1 MRDSTGVADDVTQFD
16 NSSRS
21 PASPSPTSSSPSK
34 SSPSTSSASTS
45 SFDVVVIGAGSGGYA
60 CALRAAELGMRVAMV
75 ERDLIGG
82 TCLHRGCIPTKAL
95 LHVAETADAVREAAE
110 IGVRADLH
118 GVDYEAAS
126 AFAGRTVAR
135 LDQGLR
141 QLIKSRGIVTLVG
154 TATIDG
160 PHTVAVEGTDA
171 GRYEGT
177 DVVIATGARPRSLPG
192 IVSDGVRVITSN
204 EALKLTELP
213 ARVIVLGGGVIGV
226 EFASMWTSMGVDVTI
241 LEALDRLLPTED
253 AASSSALQRAWRKRG
268 INVRTGVRVSGVNS
282 REDGVT
288 VHLQEGDPLD
298 ADLLLVAVGRGP
310 VTDELGLVDAGVTI
324 EQGFVTVDAALRTSA
339 AGVWAVGDVV
349 AGLQLAHRGFAH
361 GIHVA
366 EQIHA
371 AATGAPPPPPLPPEE
386 HVPRITYSDPEVGSV
401 GLTEIA
407 AKERYGAEQV
417 ESFSYPLTANGRSL
431 VLGTAGHAKLIRVV
445 DGPIIGV
452 HVVGRRAGE
461 LMGEAMLMVGW
472 EAHPEDVAGYI
483 HPHPTQSE
491 AIGEAALALAGKPL
505 HVHG

>member
-1 MRDSTGVADDVTQFD
+1 MRDSTGVADDLTQSD
-16 NSSRS
+16 S
-21 PASPSPTSSSPSK
+21 SSSPATSTD
-34 SSPSTSSASTS
+34 SSSTA

-60 CALRAAELGMRVAMV
+60 CALRAAELGLRVAMV
-75 ERDLIGG
+75 ERDLVGG

-95 LHVAETADAVREAAE
+95 LHVAETADAVRESAE

-135 LDQGLR
+135 LDSGLR

-154 TATIDG
+154 TAALDG
-160 PHTVAVEGTDA
+160 PHTVVVEAPDGTT

-177 DVVIATGARPRSLPG
+177 HVVIATGASPRSLPG
-192 IVSDGVRVITSN
+192 IEPDGARVITSN

-213 ARVIVLGGGVIGV
+213 ARAIVLGGGVIGV

-268 INVRTGVRVSGVNS
+268 IDVRTGVRVTGVES
-282 REDGVT
+282 RADGVS
-288 VHLQEGDPLD
+288 VQIEDGDPLD

-310 VTDELGLVDAGVTI
+310 VTDALGLAAAGVAV
-324 EQGFVTVDAALRTSA
+324 ERGFVTVDAALRTSA

-371 AATGAPPPPPLPPEE
+371 ATAGTPAPAPLPPEE

-401 GLTEIA
+401 GLTEVA
-407 AKERYGAEQV
+407 AQDRYGADRVQA
-417 ESFSYPLTANGRSL
+417 FSYPLGANGRSL
-431 VLGTAGHAKLIRVV
+431 VLGTAGHAKLIRVL
-445 DGPIIGV
+445 DGPIVGV

>member
-1 MRDSTGVADDVTQFD
+1 MRDSTGVADDVTQSEHPD
-16 NSSRS
+16 SNSSTA
-21 PASPSPTSSSPSK
+21 PPT
-34 SSPSTSSASTS
+34 A
-45 SFDVVVIGAGSGGYA
+45 FDVVVIGAGSGGYA
-60 CALRAAELGMRVAMV
+60 CALRAAELGLRVAMV
-75 ERDLIGG
+75 ERDLVGG

-95 LHVAETADAVREAAE
+95 LHVAETADAVRESAD

-135 LDQGLR
+135 LDSGLR

-154 TATIDG
+154 TATLDG
-160 PHTVAVEGTDA
+160 PHTVVVTAPDGSTA
-171 GRYEGT
+171 RYTGT

-192 IVSDGVRVITSN
+192 IEPDGVRVITSN

-213 ARVIVLGGGVIGV
+213 ARAIVLGGGVIGV

-268 INVRTGVRVSGVNS
+268 IDVRTGVRVTGVDS
-282 REDGVT
+282 RDDGVS
-288 VHLQEGDPLD
+288 VRVQDGDPLD

-310 VTDELGLVDAGVTI
+310 VTDELGLAAAGV
-324 EQGFVTVDAALRTSA
+324 ELERGFVAVDAALRTSA

-371 AATGAPPPPPLPPEE
+371 AATGTPAPAPLPPEE
-386 HVPRITYSDPEVGSV
+386 HVPRVTYSDPEVGSV
-401 GLTEIA
+401 GLSEVA
-407 AKERYGAEQV
+407 AQERYGADQV
-417 ESFSYPLTANGRSL
+417 QTFSYPLGANGRSL

-445 DGPIIGV
+445 DGPIVGV

>member
-1 MRDSTGVADDVTQFD
+1 MRDSTGVADDLTQSD
-16 NSSRS
+16 SN
-21 PASPSPTSSSPSK
+21 SPTS
-34 SSPSTSSASTS
+34 TAATC
-45 SFDVVVIGAGSGGYA
+45 FDVVVIGAGSGGYA
-60 CALRAAELGMRVAMV
+60 CALRAAELGLSVAMV
-75 ERDLIGG
+75 ERDLVGG

-95 LHVAETADAVREAAE
+95 LHVAETADAVREAAA

-118 GVDYEAAS
+118 GVDYLAAS

-141 QLIKSRGIVTLVG
+141 QLITSRGIVTLIG
-154 TATIDG
+154 SATLDG
-160 PHTVAVEGTDA
+160 PHTVVVQAPDGSAPT
-171 GRYEGT
+171 RYEGT

-192 IVSDGVRVITSN
+192 IEPDGIRVITSN
-204 EALKLTELP
+204 EALELTELP
-213 ARVIVLGGGVIGV
+213 ARAIVLGGGVIGV

-268 INVRTGVRVSGVNS
+268 IDIRTGVRVTGVDS

-288 VHLQEGDPLD
+288 VHVGDGDPFD

-310 VTDELGLVDAGVTI
+310 VTDELGLADAGV
-324 EQGFVTVDAALRTSA
+324 ELERGFVTVDATLRTSA

-371 AATGAPPPPPLPPEE
+371 AATGAPVPPPLPPEE

-401 GLTEIA
+401 GLTETA
-407 AKERYGAEQV
+407 AQERYGADRVQ
-417 ESFSYPLTANGRSL
+417 SFSYPLGANGRSL

-445 DGPIIGV
+445 DGPIVGV
-452 HVVGRRAGE
+452 HIVGRRAGE
-461 LMGEAMLMVGW
+461 LMGESMLLVGW

>member
-1 MRDSTGVADDVTQFD
+1 VAPLDAMRDSTGVADDVTQSA
-16 NSSRS
+16 SSSDQSSETSS
-21 PASPSPTSSSPSK
+21 PAPTS
-34 SSPSTSSASTS
+34 
-45 SFDVVVIGAGSGGYA
+45 FDIVVIGAGSGGYA
-60 CALRAAELGMRVAMV
+60 CALRAAELGLRVAMV
-75 ERDLIGG
+75 ERDLVGG

-95 LHVAETADAVREAAE
+95 LHVAETADAVREGAD

-118 GVDYEAAS
+118 GVDYEAAT

-135 LDQGLR
+135 LDSGLR

-154 TATIDG
+154 TAALDG
-160 PHTVAVEGTDA
+160 PHTVVVQPSDGGPAE
-171 GRYEGT
+171 RYQGT

-192 IVSDGVRVITSN
+192 IEPDGVRVITSN
-204 EALKLTELP
+204 EALTLTELP
-213 ARVIVLGGGVIGV
+213 ARAIVLGGGVIGV
-226 EFASMWTSMGVDVTI
+226 EFASMWNSMGVDVTI

-268 INVRTGVRVSGVNS
+268 IDVRTGVRVTAVDS
-282 REDGVT
+282 RDDGVT
-288 VHLQEGDPLD
+288 VQVQDGDPLD

-310 VTDELGLVDAGVTI
+310 VTDELGLADAGV
-324 EQGFVTVDAALRTSA
+324 EVERGFVKVDTTLRTSA
-339 AGVWAVGDVV
+339 PGVWAVGDVV

-371 AATGAPPPPPLPPEE
+371 AATGASAPQPLPPEE
-386 HVPRITYSDPEVGSV
+386 HVPRVTYSDPEVGSV
-401 GLTEIA
+401 GLTEVA
-407 AKERYGAEQV
+407 AQERYGAGQV
-417 ESFSYPLTANGRSL
+417 TSFSYPLGANGRSL
-431 VLGTAGHAKLIRVV
+431 VLGSPGHAKLIRVV
-445 DGPIIGV
+445 DGPIVGV

>member
-1 MRDSTGVADDVTQFD
+1 MRDSTGVADDVTQFN

-21 PASPSPTSSSPSK
+21 PASPSPTSSSPS
-34 SSPSTSSASTS
+34 TSSASTS
-45 SFDVVVIGAGSGGYA
+45 AFDVVVIGAGSGGYA

-154 TATIDG
+154 TATLDG
-160 PHTVAVEGTDA
+160 PHTVVVEGTDA

-268 INVRTGVRVSGVNS
+268 INVRTGVRVSGVDS

-407 AKERYGAEQV
+407 AKERYGADQV

>member
-1 MRDSTGVADDVTQFD
+1 MRDSTGVADDVTQSD
-16 NSSRS
+16 SSS
-21 PASPSPTSSSPSK
+21 STSASPT
-34 SSPSTSSASTS
+34 

-60 CALRAAELGMRVAMV
+60 CALRAAELGLRVAMV
-75 ERDLIGG
+75 ERDLVGG

-95 LHVAETADAVREAAE
+95 LHVAETADAVREAAD

-141 QLIKSRGIVTLVG
+141 QLIKSRGIVTLIG
-154 TATIDG
+154 TATLDG
-160 PHTVAVEGTDA
+160 PHVVVVQAPDA
-171 GRYEGT
+171 SAPARYDGT

-192 IVSDGVRVITSN
+192 IEPDGIRVITSN

-213 ARVIVLGGGVIGV
+213 ARAIVLGGGVIGV
-226 EFASMWTSMGVDVTI
+226 EFASMWTSMGVEVTL

-268 INVRTGVRVSGVNS
+268 IDVRTGVRVTGVES

-288 VHLQEGDPLD
+288 VQVQDGDPLD

-310 VTDELGLVDAGVTI
+310 VTDELGLAGAGV
-324 EQGFVTVDAALRTSA
+324 ELERGFVKVDAALRTSA

-371 AATGAPPPPPLPPEE
+371 AATGTAAPQPLPPEE
-386 HVPRITYSDPEVGSV
+386 HVPRVTYSDPEVGSV
-401 GLTEIA
+401 GLTEVA
-407 AKERYGAEQV
+407 AKERYGDDQV
-417 ESFSYPLTANGRSL
+417 QSFSYPLGANGRSL

-445 DGPIIGV
+445 DGPIVGV

>member
-1 MRDSTGVADDVTQFD
+1 MRDSTGVADDVTQSD
-16 NSSRS
+16 NSD
-21 PASPSPTSSSPSK
+21 SSSP
-34 SSPSTSSASTS
+34 TT
-45 SFDVVVIGAGSGGYA
+45 FDVVVIGAGSGGYA
-60 CALRAAELGMRVAMV
+60 CALRAAELGLSVAMV
-75 ERDLIGG
+75 ERDLVGG

-118 GVDYEAAS
+118 GVDYEVAS

-141 QLIKSRGIVTLVG
+141 QLIKSRGIVTVVG
-154 TATIDG
+154 TATLDG
-160 PHTVAVEGTDA
+160 PHTVVVVGPDGSPV

-177 DVVIATGARPRSLPG
+177 DVVIATGSRPRSLPG
-192 IVSDGVRVITSN
+192 IEPDGVHVITSN
-204 EALKLTELP
+204 EALKLIELP
-213 ARVIVLGGGVIGV
+213 ARAIVLGGGVIGV

-268 INVRTGVRVSGVNS
+268 IDVRTGVRVTGVDS

-288 VHLQEGDPLD
+288 VQVQDGDPLE

-310 VTDELGLVDAGVTI
+310 VTDELGLADLGVAL
-324 EQGFVTVDAALRTSA
+324 ERGFVTVDAALRTSVP
-339 AGVWAVGDVV
+339 GVWAVGDVV

-371 AATGAPPPPPLPPEE
+371 AATGTPAPAPLPPDE
-386 HVPRITYSDPEVGSV
+386 HVPRVTYSDPEVGSV
-401 GLTEIA
+401 GLTEVA
-407 AKERYGAEQV
+407 AQERYGADQV
-417 ESFSYPLTANGRSL
+417 QSFSYPLGANGRSL

-445 DGPIIGV
+445 DGPIVGV

>member
-1 MRDSTGVADDVTQFD
+1 MRDSTGVADDVRQSD
-16 NSSRS
+16 
-21 PASPSPTSSSPSK
+21 SSSPS
-34 SSPSTSSASTS
+34 T
-45 SFDVVVIGAGSGGYA
+45 FDVVVIGAGSGGYA
-60 CALRAAELGMRVAMV
+60 CALRAAELGLSVAMI
-75 ERDLIGG
+75 ERDLVGG

-118 GVDYEAAS
+118 GVDYEVAS

-141 QLIKSRGIVTLVG
+141 QLIKSRGIVTVVG
-154 TATIDG
+154 NATLDG
-160 PHTVAVEGTDA
+160 PHAVVVQAPDGSPA

-177 DVVIATGARPRSLPG
+177 DVVIATGSRPRSLPG
-192 IVSDGVRVITSN
+192 IEPDGVRVITSN
-204 EALKLTELP
+204 
-213 ARVIVLGGGVIGV
+213 
-226 EFASMWTSMGVDVTI
+226 
-241 LEALDRLLPTED
+241 EALDRLLPTED

-268 INVRTGVRVSGVNS
+268 IDVRTGVRVTGVDS

-288 VHLQEGDPLD
+288 VQVQDGDPLD

-310 VTDELGLVDAGVTI
+310 VTDELGLADAGVDL
-324 EQGFVTVDAALRTSA
+324 ERGFVTVDAALRTSA
-339 AGVWAVGDVV
+339 PGVWAVGDVV

-366 EQIHA
+366 EQIHS
-371 AATGAPPPPPLPPEE
+371 AATGTPAPPPLPPEE
-386 HVPRITYSDPEVGSV
+386 HIPRITYSDPEVGSV
-401 GLTEIA
+401 GLTEVA
-407 AKERYGAEQV
+407 AQERYGADRVQ
-417 ESFSYPLTANGRSL
+417 SFSYPLGANGRSL

-445 DGPIIGV
+445 DGPIVGV

-491 AIGEAALALAGKPL
+491 AIGEAALALSGKPL